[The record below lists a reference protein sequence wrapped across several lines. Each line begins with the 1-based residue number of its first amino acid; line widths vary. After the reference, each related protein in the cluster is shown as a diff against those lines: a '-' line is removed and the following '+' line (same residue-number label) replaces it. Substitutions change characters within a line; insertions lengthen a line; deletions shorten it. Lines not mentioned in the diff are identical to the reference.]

1 MRTKEKIW
9 KSLSKFLSMLSEDER
24 LPQFDRSKIG
34 SVIEKAE
41 QRGNTDQGD
50 ENFIALA
57 VRKILTITS
66 GWRE

>member
-9 KSLSKFLSMLSEDER
+9 NSLSKFLNELSQDQR

-50 ENFIALA
+50 ENFIASA
-57 VRKILTITS
+57 IRKILTITS
-66 GWRE
+66 GWRV